1 MSLYLFSSSTL
12 WSSSTLR
19 PIVLR
24 IQLFQQSQCA
34 LCSPSSAFQKLEQVR
49 FRIFKIQEKALSAR
63 VLYLDNRLIHPDNS
77 FHTEE
82 NRQHILWDCQ
92 NHILQVLFGNR
103 VLYNGDIRSFTLR
116 LNTHA

>member
-24 IQLFQQSQCA
+24 VQLFQQSQSA

-63 VLYLDNRLIHPDNS
+63 ALYLGHRLIHPDNS

-82 NRQHILWDCQ
+82 HCQHVLWDFQ
-92 NHILQVLFGNR
+92 NHILQGLFGNW

>member
-24 IQLFQQSQCA
+24 VQLFQQSQSA

-82 NRQHILWDCQ
+82 NRQHVLWGCQ
-92 NHILQVLFGNR
+92 NHILQGLFGNR

>member
-24 IQLFQQSQCA
+24 VQLFQQSQSA

-77 FHTEE
+77 FHAEE
-82 NRQHILWDCQ
+82 HRQHVLWGCQ
-92 NHILQVLFGNR
+92 NHILQGLFGNR

>member
-24 IQLFQQSQCA
+24 VQLFQQSQSA

-63 VLYLDNRLIHPDNS
+63 ALYLGHRLIHPDNS

-82 NRQHILWDCQ
+82 NRQHVLWGCQ
-92 NHILQVLFGNR
+92 NHILQGLFGNR

>member
-1 MSLYLFSSSTL
+1 MILYLFSSSTL

-24 IQLFQQSQCA
+24 IQLFQQPQCA

-92 NHILQVLFGNR
+92 NYILQGLFGDC

>member
-24 IQLFQQSQCA
+24 IQLFQQPQCA

-92 NHILQVLFGNR
+92 NHILQGLVGDC
-103 VLYNGDIRSFTLR
+103 VLYNGNVRSFTLH

>member
-24 IQLFQQSQCA
+24 VQLFQQSQCA

-63 VLYLDNRLIHPDNS
+63 ALYLGHRLIHPDNS

-82 NRQHILWDCQ
+82 HCQHVLWDFQ
-92 NHILQVLFGNR
+92 NHILQGIFGNW